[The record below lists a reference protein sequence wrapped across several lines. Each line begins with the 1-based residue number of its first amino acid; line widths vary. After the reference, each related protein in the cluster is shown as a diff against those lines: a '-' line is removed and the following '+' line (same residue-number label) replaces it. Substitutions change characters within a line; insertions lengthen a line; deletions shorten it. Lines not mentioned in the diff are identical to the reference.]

1 MSAADRPCR
10 GSARGE
16 GAPEGDAYEWLR
28 RGHELLASGDAAA
41 AATLLERA
49 ARHEPSSASVLEA
62 LARAQHDSGRHGDAA
77 STFARLVEMSP
88 DGDYAR
94 FGLGVSLSRLG
105 RFEEAAEHLALAV
118 AMRPERGEYVERLRQ
133 VRATLAARRTEAR

>member
-1 MSAADRPCR
+1 MSASEPLPA
-10 GSARGE
+10 GGG
-16 GAPEGDAYEWLR
+16 GAPPGGAYEWLR
-28 RGHELLASGDAAA
+28 RGHELLARGDAAA

-49 ARHEPSSASVLEA
+49 AHLEPESASVLEA
-62 LARAQHDSGRHGDAA
+62 LARAQHDSGRPGEAA

-88 DGDYAR
+88 DADYAR

-105 RFEEAAEHLALAV
+105 RFEEAAEQLALAV

-133 VRATLAARRTEAR
+133 VRATLAARRSGGSP